1 MLDYLSEIMLREYF
15 TLDLIVGNF
24 VSDKA
29 FAFKRLGEAFLL
41 PEDKLETLF
50 ALTERPAVCG
60 IRSEREYNL
69 QCRIK
74 QYYALGKREAD
85 RDEDVEETEALHIKG
100 SVFQQLKSLEF
111 FVGEDVTKTV
121 VHKQLTDLAN
131 AGAVLAIRL
140 LGFLKMEGI
149 FVNRDVKSG
158 RERLKNAAKWNDVEG
173 LFYAL
178 RYDAGEK
185 TQNLGRLKLAAE
197 NVSQPALFGIA
208 TQRYGEEYTAEDA
221 QATLLEK
228 AFRKGILRREVFSA
242 QYARLI
248 YSRTLAFKDKE
259 KALFS
264 GNKEQLALV
273 AELPLKLSEEELEL
287 HPSAMADAPLIRDA
301 VAEKLCGA
309 LRNADLRT
317 LDTYKPL
324 CLCSDSAYILDA
336 YATTVEGLVDGA
348 HVERIEVADLTA
360 PDFELTKN
368 NVFISDCTEYKN
380 NVYLLFFRGEIA
392 PAAFEQVK
400 NFLRSAKRRQFR
412 LVHPAVCL
420 DLSSVLPICFC
431 DRENERLLK
440 KYCDVT
446 RISEATKAERK
457 TVVNHILGEKRKLYG
472 VPQIT
477 VCEEA
482 IGQLTG
488 LSIDAME
495 SALDEAIL
503 SHRAKGQPLFLT
515 AEIVKDCI
523 SGQNGARKYFG
534 FGGEVS
540 GN

>member
-15 TLDLIVGNF
+15 TLDLIAGSF
-24 VSDKA
+24 IPDKA
-29 FAFKRLGEAFLL
+29 FVFKRLGEVFLL
-41 PEDKLETLF
+41 PANKLETLF
-50 ALTERPAVCG
+50 ALTESPTVCG

-69 QCRIK
+69 HCRIK
-74 QYYALGKREAD
+74 QYYTLREKAT
-85 RDEDVEETEALHIKG
+85 DVKETLEETEALRVKG
-100 SVFQQLKSLEF
+100 SVFQQLKRLEF

-131 AGAVLAIRL
+131 AGVVPMIRL
-140 LGFLKMEGI
+140 LGFLKMEGV

-158 RERLKNAAKWNDVEG
+158 FERLKNVAKWNDAEG

-178 RYDAGEK
+178 RYEAGEK
-185 TQNLGRLKLAAE
+185 TQNLGRLKIAAE
-197 NVSQPALFGIA
+197 NVSQPALFEIA
-208 TQRYGEEYTAEDA
+208 TQKYGEEYVAEDA

-248 YSRTLAFKDKE
+248 YSRTLEFKDKE

-273 AELPLKLSEEELEL
+273 TELPLKLSEEEFEL
-287 HPSAMADAPLIRDA
+287 HPSAMVDAPLARDA
-301 VAEKLCGA
+301 VAEKLYSA
-309 LRNADLRT
+309 LRNVDLRT
-317 LDTYKPL
+317 LDSYKPL
-324 CLCSDSAYILDA
+324 CLSSDSAYILDA
-336 YATTVEGLVDGA
+336 YATTVAGLVDGA
-348 HVERIEVADLTA
+348 HVERIEVSDLTA

-368 NVFISDCTEYKN
+368 NVFISGCTEYKN

-392 PAAFEQVK
+392 PAVFEQVK
-400 NFLRSAKRRQFR
+400 NFLRSAKRRRFR
-412 LVHPAVCL
+412 LIHPAVCL
-420 DLSSVLPICFC
+420 DLSAVLPICFC

-457 TVVNHILGEKRKLYG
+457 MVVDHILGEKRKQYG

-477 VCEEA
+477 VCDEA

-515 AEIVKDCI
+515 AEIMKNCI
-523 SGQNGARKYFG
+523 SEQNGARKYFG